1 MPAAR
6 ALTFRRWLRAPLF
19 YSYLRAFLVLW
30 TAVKLA
36 NAFVARYVQ
45 LPPLAFRPGTE
56 IVACAIELLVLAAF
70 IRRAHE
76 DILLANLGCPLW
88 EALVPMVPLHFALSL
103 ALAMIV

>member
-6 ALTFRRWLRAPLF
+6 ALPLRRWLRAPLF
-19 YSYLRAFLVLW
+19 RSYLRTFVVLW
-30 TAVKLA
+30 VAVKYA
-36 NAFVARYVQ
+36 NAFVAAYVR

-88 EALVPMVPLHFALSL
+88 EALVPLVPLHFALSF
-103 ALAMIV
+103 ALAMVG